1 MNNKNKKLDFNL
13 DFLSNDSTSKVNPS
27 ATIASQLNET
37 DSQYKTQIKYNRN
50 IFTPHGK
57 LNRLHYFLYLIVL
70 CFCGTILSILTN
82 IFSPMNYGNS
92 SIFVQLFTLLIF
104 LLIGLISF
112 YINLLHIFN
121 RKKRLMDILKNNHI
135 AWTFAIVYDLFI
147 GLLNT
152 PAIYLILIMMLV
164 VEGIFLLYKGNE
176 DIEENELKE
185 QYIPMYVAIS
195 CISILLFSSLL
206 IFINLY
212 QELHSEKYIS
222 NNVETKQ
229 QVNYSTDKSIQN
241 INQQD
246 STQNIKLLWNQSL
259 DICNKKFS
267 TYNEVTQCRLDYLDE
282 HTSQDDKFYKIVNY
296 CMGSSGIN
304 EGTSDCITEI
314 INLHN

>member
-13 DFLSNDSTSKVNPS
+13 DFLSNDPTS
-27 ATIASQLNET
+27 ATVYSRTNKTANQ
-37 DSQYKTQIKYNRN
+37 DKTQMKYNRN

-70 CFCGTILSILTN
+70 CFCGFIFSTLTN
-82 IFSPMNYGNS
+82 IFNPMNYVNS
-92 SIFVQLFTLLIF
+92 SIHVQLFTLLIF

-112 YINLLHIFN
+112 YISLLHIFN

-135 AWTFAIVYDLFI
+135 TWILAIVYDLFI
-147 GLLNT
+147 ALLNT
-152 PAIYLILIMMLV
+152 PAIYLILIMLLV
-164 VEGIFLLYKGNE
+164 IEGIFLLYKGNE
-176 DIEENELKE
+176 DIEGKELKE
-185 QYIPMYVAIS
+185 QYIPMYVTIS
-195 CISILLFSSLL
+195 CISILLFSFLL
-206 IFINLY
+206 TFINLY
-212 QELHSEKYIS
+212 HELYSQKSFS

-229 QVNYSTDKSIQN
+229 HVNYSTDKPIQN

-246 STQNIKLLWNQSL
+246 STQKIKLLWNQSQ

-267 TYNEVTQCRLDYLDE
+267 TYNDVTQCRLDYLDK
-282 HTSQDDKFYKIVNY
+282 HTSQNDKFYKVVNY

-314 INLHN
+314 INSHN